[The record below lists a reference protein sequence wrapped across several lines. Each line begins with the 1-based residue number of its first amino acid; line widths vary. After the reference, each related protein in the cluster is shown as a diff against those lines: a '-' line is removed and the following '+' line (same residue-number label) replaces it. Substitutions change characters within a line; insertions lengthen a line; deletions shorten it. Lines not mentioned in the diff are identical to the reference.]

1 MQRRDWGEGQ
11 RRRGAGAGAEEEQ
24 GAEVGE
30 DGDVEMRS
38 ARKKQRGGRK
48 ARERAA
54 RRGGAGQGDVEM
66 EDADVSEGR
75 GEAGRQGVKGGKV
88 CASAVT
94 SAFAVSA
101 GTCKDCMLFMFA
113 VLVVPWRSTPS
124 YSPAHTPQTSKHPM
138 PLLPPMRLQWG
149 LTHAL

>member
-66 EDADVSEGR
+66 EDADVSQGR
-75 GEAGRQGVKGGKV
+75 WEAGMQGVRGGKV
-88 CASAVT
+88 CASAGT
-94 SAFAVSA
+94 SVLAVLA
-101 GTCKDCMLFMFA
+101 GTCKKCMLFMFA
-113 VLVVPWRSTPS
+113 VIKSCAL
-124 YSPAHTPQTSKHPM
+124 AKHP
-138 PLLPPMRLQWG
+138 LL
-149 LTHAL
+149 LTCPYSSNLTTPHAPATAHAPAVGHA